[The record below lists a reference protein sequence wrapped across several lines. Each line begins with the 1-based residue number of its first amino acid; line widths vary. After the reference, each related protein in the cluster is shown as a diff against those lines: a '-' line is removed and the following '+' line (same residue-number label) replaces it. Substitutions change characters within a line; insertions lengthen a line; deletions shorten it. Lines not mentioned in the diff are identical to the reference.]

1 MRTLVATI
9 AAVLAG
15 YPCMAAADSACIPV
29 RVRTHATNGS
39 AQRLAV
45 LVAKELDRDSRFTR
59 LPEGAPGTLTISLP
73 DQLGWERSLGWTLVS
88 YQARLDAADGRIQ
101 VLKGHCWNWNL
112 RACAQQILS
121 SAAGSARTTL
131 RISSMAQPPMSS
143 IAKAI
148 SRYGKRSSRP
158 SSKGVG
164 PTDPQSP
171 CFA

>member
-1 MRTLVATI
+1 VTGGGHFAAMRTLVATI

-88 YQARLDAADGRIQ
+88 YQARLDAAHGRIQ

-121 SAAGSARTTL
+121 SAAGFSAHNAPYL
-131 RISSMAQPPMSS
+131 EHGAAANVIDCKGN
-143 IAKAI
+143 IAIRKAVV
-148 SRYGKRSSRP
+148 P
-158 SSKGVG
+158 A
-164 PTDPQSP
+164 
-171 CFA
+171 FF